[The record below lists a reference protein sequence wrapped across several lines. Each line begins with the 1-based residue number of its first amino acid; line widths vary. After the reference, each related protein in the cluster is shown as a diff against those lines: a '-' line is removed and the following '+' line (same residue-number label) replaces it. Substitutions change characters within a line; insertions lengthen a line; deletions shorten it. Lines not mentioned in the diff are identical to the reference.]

1 MKFTSF
7 DALEF
12 ARFGHRRQRSRSG
25 EPYIEHIIRVVGNAR
40 RLLAGLPEGAVSDDE
55 ADQILVVAALHDVA
69 EDEDETWV
77 GHAVL
82 RALPIQDLAIR
93 RIRRL
98 DNRFKVGTYMENMT
112 AIATEGDIGVIIAK
126 LADVEDNSSPERIAA
141 LPEKDRGIAQRY
153 ERATPILQKAYDA
166 FVAAHT
172 PA

>member
-12 ARFGHRRQRSRSG
+12 ARFGHRRQISRSG
-25 EPYIEHIIRVVGNAR
+25 EPYFEHIYRVVGNAR
-40 RLLAGLPEGAVSDDE
+40 RLLAELPEGAISEDE

-69 EDEDETWV
+69 EDEDETGV

-112 AIATEGDIGVIIAK
+112 AIADERDIGVIISK
-126 LADVEDNSSPERIAA
+126 LADVQDNSSPERIAQ
-141 LPEKDRGIAQRY
+141 LSEEDRGIARRY
-153 ERATPILQKAYDA
+153 ERAKKILQGAYDA
-166 FVAAHT
+166 YVAEHT